1 MTELQLN
8 SYKEEIKKSIFA
20 LHKKRVNKW
29 KLFDTQE
36 KCLEYNI
43 FILSTYINFLD
54 NYFLFGLQSEYNN
67 NIIDYCSLI
76 NYSELVNSILGTN
89 YKPTFLTD
97 VVNNKSLIDGGY

>member
-1 MTELQLN
+1 MTEEQLN
-8 SYKEEIKKSIFA
+8 SYRGEIKRGIF
-20 LHKKRVNKW
+20 LSTKKKINKW
-29 KLFDTQE
+29 KLFDKQE

-54 NYFLFGLQSEYNN
+54 NYFLFGLQSEYDN

-76 NYSELVNSILGTN
+76 KYSELVNKILGTN

-97 VVNNKSLIDGGY
+97 VVNNKSLIDNGF